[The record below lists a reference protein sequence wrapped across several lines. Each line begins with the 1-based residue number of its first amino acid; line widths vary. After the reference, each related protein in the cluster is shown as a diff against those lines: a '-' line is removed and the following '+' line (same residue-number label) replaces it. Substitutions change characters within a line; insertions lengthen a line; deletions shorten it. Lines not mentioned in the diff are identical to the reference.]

1 MGKSTKGDQ
10 DREAPNYA
18 KKRGENLASQ
28 DPPSFCLQCLLRN
41 PQVLEQEPELG
52 NGGGK
57 LGVVGRDG
65 GLEVLGYNHHQY
77 RRQVE
82 TEKR

>member
-1 MGKSTKGDQ
+1 MVNQNCDQ
-10 DREAPNYA
+10 TLPTRT
-18 KKRGENLASQ
+18 RGNKNLASQ
-28 DPPSFCLQCLLRN
+28 DPPSFCLQCLLGN

-65 GLEVLGYNHHQY
+65 GLEVLGYNHHHH
-77 RRQVE
+77 RRQVAGVG
-82 TEKR
+82 